1 MSECLFYHL
10 EYVSLEVVL
19 PDLLSKSLARG
30 WNAVV
35 QVGTDDRLSALDA
48 HLWTY
53 DEASFLPHGSAAE
66 GDGRR
71 QPVWLTTGD
80 DNPNGAEIRFFVDG
94 ATTEDFEDY
103 QRLVFIF
110 DGADPHAVEQ
120 ARVTW
125 KAARGSECD
134 TTYWRQDDAGRWT
147 KQG

>member
-1 MSECLFYHL
+1 MTECLFYHL
-10 EYVSLEVVL
+10 EYVSLETVL
-19 PDLLSKSLARG
+19 PDLLSKSLTRG

-35 QVGTDDRLSALDA
+35 QVGTDDRLSALDS

-53 DEASFLPHGSAAE
+53 DEASFLPHGSASE
-66 GDGRR
+66 GEGRR
-71 QPVWLTTGD
+71 QPIWLTTGS

-94 ATTEDFEDY
+94 ASAEGFEGY

-110 DGADPHAVEQ
+110 DGADPHAVGQ
-120 ARVTW
+120 ARETW
-125 KAARGSECD
+125 KAARASDCD